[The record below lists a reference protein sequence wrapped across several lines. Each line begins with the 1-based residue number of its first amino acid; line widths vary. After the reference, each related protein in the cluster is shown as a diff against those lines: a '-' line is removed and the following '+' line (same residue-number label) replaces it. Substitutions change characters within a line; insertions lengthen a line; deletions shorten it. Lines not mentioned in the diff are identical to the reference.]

1 MHMRPLLRRLT
12 WGLGGLAAFALLIAT
27 GAFAA
32 SEAMIRWPHHDEA
45 PALVASRG
53 ADAIVRGKR
62 LATIM
67 GCHDCHGADLTGRLF
82 FDQMPVGRVAG
93 PNLSLVLPHQT
104 DGEIARAIRQGIA
117 ADGRPLWIMPSDAF
131 SRLSDRETADLIAYL
146 RTFPA
151 KGLVQPAKQI
161 GPVGRIGVLLGRF
174 KSEPQMLADQRGLEP
189 VDLGAQYA
197 HGRELARACMECHGP
212 ELKGGDLAH
221 APDLAIAG
229 AYELADFERLLR
241 TGIAAG
247 DRKVGLMSESAPG
260 RFNAFTH
267 DEIAALHAYL
277 KARAERS
284 S

>member
-1 MHMRPLLRRLT
+1 MLRRI
-12 WGLGGLAAFALLIAT
+12 GLGLAGLAVFVLFAVS
-27 GAFAA
+27 GAYAA
-32 SEAMIRWPHHDEA
+32 SEVMIRWPHRAEA
-45 PALVASRG
+45 PTLAASQDAGAVA
-53 ADAIVRGKR
+53 RGKR

-67 GCHDCHGADLTGRLF
+67 GCHDCHGADLSGRVF
-82 FDQMPVGRVAG
+82 FDQPPLARLAG
-93 PNLSLVLPHQT
+93 ANLSQLLPHQS
-104 DGEIARAIRQGIA
+104 DGEIARAIRQGVA

-161 GPVGRIGVLLGRF
+161 GPVGRIGVLIGRF

-189 VDLGAQYA
+189 VDLGPQYTQ
-197 HGRELARACMECHGP
+197 GRELARACMECHGR

-229 AYELADFERLLR
+229 AYELADFEKLLR

-247 DRKVGLMSESAPG
+247 DRKVGLMSEAAPG